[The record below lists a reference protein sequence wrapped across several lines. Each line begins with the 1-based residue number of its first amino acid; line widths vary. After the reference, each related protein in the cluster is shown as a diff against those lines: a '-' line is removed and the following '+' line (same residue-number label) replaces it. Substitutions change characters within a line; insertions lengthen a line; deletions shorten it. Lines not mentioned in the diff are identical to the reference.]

1 LRVVDQGDDPL
12 SNTPLAPHR
21 SPGLGGYAFAIAVT
35 PSKQRKKKR
44 KKKRSKQII
53 VHQRGLFL
61 ITLGA
66 DRLVRA
72 ELDGVVVESQPI
84 SDEECHSIVFTADF
98 KAQPVT
104 KCGAAL
110 SDLGPQVIRRQ

>member
-21 SPGLGGYAFAIAVT
+21 PAELDGDTFAIAVT
-35 PSKQRKKKR
+35 PPKKR
-44 KKKRSKQII
+44 KKKRSKQVIL
-53 VHQRGLFL
+53 HQRGLFL

-110 SDLGPQVIRRQ
+110 SDLGPHVIRPQ